1 MSKSWAVTV
10 LKTERTGDYITNR
23 TVVYADD
30 QIEATRQGIEALGT
44 SNIVVEVIPDADIP
58 TDQEIND
65 LQKYLRETMP
75 DEAANQEMRSAG
87 GGAYG

>member
-1 MSKSWAVTV
+1 MAKAWAVTV
-10 LKTERTGDYITNR
+10 LYTEKEAAYISDR

-30 QIEATRQGIEALGT
+30 KIDATRQGQAFLGAT
-44 SNIVVEVIPDADIP
+44 DVVVKEIPNADIP

-65 LQKYLRETMP
+65 LQKYLRDTMP
-75 DEAANQEMRSAG
+75 DEAANQEMRGAG